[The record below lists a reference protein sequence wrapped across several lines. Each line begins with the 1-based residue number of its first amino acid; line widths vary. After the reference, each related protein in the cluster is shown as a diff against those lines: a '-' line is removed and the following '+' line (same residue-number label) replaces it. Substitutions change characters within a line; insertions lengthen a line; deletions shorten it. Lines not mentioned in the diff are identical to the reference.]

1 MIMDTNERKTVYF
14 SNVLTYIFENQKYP
28 ITQPGGKLCFIKI
41 GDEES
46 TQFFDK
52 VDELLNFRIHNK
64 KIRNIITEIEPY
76 FRCF

>member
-1 MIMDTNERKTVYF
+1 MDNNERKTVYF
-14 SNVLTYIFENQKYP
+14 SNVLTYIFENQKYST
-28 ITQPGGKLCFIKI
+28 TQPGDRLCFIKI

-46 TQFFDK
+46 IQFFDK
-52 VDELLNFRIHNK
+52 VDELLDFRIHNK